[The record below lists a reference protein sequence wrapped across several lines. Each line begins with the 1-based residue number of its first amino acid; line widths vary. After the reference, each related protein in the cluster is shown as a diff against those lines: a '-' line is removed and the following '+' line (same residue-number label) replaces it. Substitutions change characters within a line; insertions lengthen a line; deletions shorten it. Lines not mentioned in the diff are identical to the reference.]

1 MKKYKIVVIS
11 ALLAAALPAAAKS
24 PKRGLSENEFQ
35 FKAQMAALAPGVSW
49 FYNWGPEMGRY
60 LANETAIEYVPM
72 CWNGYYD
79 ADKIRAWAQAHPECG
94 YLLGFNEPNFT
105 NKADMTPQA
114 AAAKWPEVRALAK
127 ELGLKVV
134 APALNTSPNPP
145 YQDPTKW
152 MDEFVALV
160 GEDAFDYTAVHSY
173 GGFEALKNIATTFHD
188 RYGKDVWVTEFCF
201 WPEEGNPNSYVA
213 PDTQIAS
220 MMQSVE
226 WLEKTPWIFRYAWFK
241 AVGNSDAPKGP
252 NYGLLISAKAE
263 VERELSDQGKV
274 YVNMGTF
281 DPEVYNQV
289 NTVVAASAY
298 IGQTGCLM
306 GASNDAANPSP
317 IEITRFNAGATLDYQ
332 FDVPREGD
340 YTLRL
345 SVGGFGE
352 PTRFDPS
359 VGVYAVNADG
369 TDGQELASMKN
380 ITLPNSDTDY
390 APVDFALRLTA
401 GKQTL
406 RLKDTAPYSPSG
418 IRIATLLLSD
428 GSLPEAGV
436 AAVESDGA
444 DGPVDVYTLQGVR
457 VRQGAPRSTAT
468 RGLAPGLYLVG
479 GEKRAV
485 N

>member
-60 LANETAIEYVPM
+60 LANETAMEYVPM

-79 ADKIRAWAQAHPECG
+79 AEKIRAWAKAHPECG

-105 NKADMTPQA
+105 NQADMTPQE
-114 AAAKWPEVRALAK
+114 AAAKWPEVVALAK
-127 ELGLKVV
+127 ELGLKLV

-173 GGFEALKNIATTFHD
+173 GGFDALRNIATTFHD

-252 NYGLLISAKAE
+252 NFGLLISAKAE
-263 VERELSDQGKV
+263 VERELSEQGKV

-281 DPEVYNQV
+281 DPGEYHGV
-289 NTVVAASAY
+289 NTAVAASDY
-298 IGQTGCLM
+298 IAQTGCLM
-306 GASNDAANPSP
+306 GASNDPGCPSP

-332 FDVPREGD
+332 FDVPSDGE
-340 YTLRL
+340 YTLTL

-359 VGVYAVNADG
+359 IGVYSVGPDGADG
-369 TDGQELASMKN
+369 EELASMKN
-380 ITLPNSDTDY
+380 ITLPNSDEVY
-390 APVDFALRLTA
+390 ATITLPLTLTS
-401 GKQTL
+401 GKQTI

-418 IRIATLLLSD
+418 IRIASLTLSD
-428 GSLPEAGV
+428 GSASAEAIGV
-436 AAVESDGA
+436 DSA
-444 DGPVDVYTLQGVR
+444 DAPVDVYTLQGIR
-457 VRQGAPRSTAT
+457 VRESAPRSTAT
-468 RGLAPGLYLVG
+468 AGLPAGLYLVG
-479 GEKRAV
+479 SEKRVV